1 MDTDRLKLALREN
14 LRIKLEVEPIK
25 IPICNRNG
33 DVFGIERVGNK
44 VRAILYWKEDG
55 EILSGDEIEIKK

>member
-14 LRIKLEVEPIK
+14 LRIKLEVEPLE
-25 IPICNRNG
+25 IPICNING
-33 DVFGIERVGNK
+33 DVFGIERAGNK